1 MVWRWRKLMSNII
14 PKLNIPFFSFKF
26 LLRILLLPIIV
37 LFGLALLF
45 GLTMVGILP
54 IIVVL
59 SIFGFIGEPLAYLI
73 RLSGGKLQIF
83 EPFLF
88 DGPPMIGH
96 LLGATIYFWSL
107 PFFILDFILTG
118 GIVGVEND

>member
-1 MVWRWRKLMSNII
+1 MSNIM
-14 PKLNIPFFSFKF
+14 PKLNIPIFSFKF

-37 LFGLALLF
+37 LYGLALLF
-45 GLTMVGILP
+45 GLTIFGVLP
-54 IIVVL
+54 IIVLL
-59 SIFGFIGEPLAYLI
+59 SIFGFFGEILAYLI
-73 RLSGGKLQIF
+73 RLSGGKMEIF

-88 DGPPMIGH
+88 DEHPMMGH

-118 GIVGVEND
+118 CIVGVEND